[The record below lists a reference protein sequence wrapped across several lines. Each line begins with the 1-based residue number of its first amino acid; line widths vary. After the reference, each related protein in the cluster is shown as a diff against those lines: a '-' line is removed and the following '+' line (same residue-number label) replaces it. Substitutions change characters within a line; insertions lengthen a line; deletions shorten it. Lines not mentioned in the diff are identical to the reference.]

1 MDFKNVYE
9 DSLRAESYARLEFP
23 GTYYL
28 AYRDIPGI
36 IEKYTPPF
44 PKGEGHGLRALDFGC
59 GTGRSTRFLK
69 NLGFDACG
77 ADISADM
84 IKIAREFDPEG
95 NYILTNPDIPISS
108 QVGWTF
114 LSDGCGFDLITAV
127 FTFDN
132 IPGVEHRTNLL
143 KQLGG
148 LINKTGTL
156 VLVNSTPEI
165 YVNEWLSFSTKDF
178 PENKKAKGGDKVK
191 IIMTDVEDKR
201 PVEDIVWFDDDYQNL
216 FAAAGLKLTETF
228 KPLGKTTEPYE
239 WVNETTLAP
248 WVIYVLGK

>member
-9 DSLRAESYARLEFP
+9 DTKRAESYARLEFP

-28 AYRDIPGI
+28 AYRDIPEI
-36 IEKYTPPF
+36 IEKYTPPH
-44 PKGEGHGLRALDFGC
+44 PIPNGEGHRLRAFDFGC

-69 NLGFDACG
+69 SLGFDAVG
-77 ADISADM
+77 ADISAGM

-95 NYILTNPDIPISS
+95 KYILTAETGLDVFNNGS
-108 QVGWTF
+108 
-114 LSDGCGFDLITAV
+114 FDLITAV

-132 IPGVEHRTNLL
+132 IPGVEHRTGLL

-148 LINKTGTL
+148 LLNDTGII

-201 PVEDIVWFDDDYQNL
+201 PVEDIVWYDDDYQSL
-216 FAAAGLKLTETF
+216 FAAAGLKLTETI
-228 KPLGKTTEPYE
+228 KPLGKTTGPFE
-239 WVNETTLAP
+239 WINEINIAP
-248 WVIYVLGK
+248 WVIYVVGK